1 MSNIKINDVFQRIQY
16 AASAGQ
22 TQFTIPFPFFD
33 NEYVLVWQNGVQL
46 VMGGA
51 PGQYGISGAG
61 SPSGGLITLVTPATL
76 NDIIT
81 IQGEM
86 PIDRTSIYSA
96 TISNLTGSDLN
107 GDFNREVVMMKQI
120 QTTQALL
127 QLQYAP
133 WLEVSQDP
141 DVTKDRY
148 IPLLGAGQ
156 VWRMNDS
163 GTGIE
168 AYTIDETPAPSSS
181 PFIIYQA
188 DATLSNAQNLGA
200 LTSGILKQTVGGG
213 SSTLSIA
220 QNTVDYW
227 APGDELTRSQAPV
240 SPNDV
245 VNKAYADS
253 IASGFTFIN
262 PVNAASTA
270 NFNSTYSNGSS
281 GVGATLTATSNGAFS
296 LDGQAGV
303 LNNAYLIKDQTNTF
317 ENGVYILTQVGD
329 GSTPAILTRATYFDQ
344 PSEIEPGDLV
354 PVLAGTVNGG
364 TLWLQTATVTTV
376 GASPITF
383 IAFLP
388 AFSNIVTISGNQTIT
403 GDKTF
408 TGTTILDNFVFVGN
422 NIQHLGDTGNQII
435 FGAAAQI
442 NTINNNTISDLSNS
456 GLRLGGA
463 NARVSTILDEDNM
476 DSNSATA
483 LATQQSIKAYVD
495 NFRAAGAILQTV
507 STNMTGTFSASLA
520 AGSGFLNVTGLSV
533 SITPS
538 ATANKVFIRVDM
550 LLTSDTAD
558 VVVVVRLKRNGTPI
572 DIGNAAGSRTQITTG
587 STNTKGD
594 DGLQAVSFSFLDSP
608 ATTSAITY
616 QVDIGQRTTGSAV
629 GIGVNRSAVDANS
642 ITYTRGASTITAQ
655 EIKG

>member
-133 WLEVSQDP
+133 WSVISQDP
-141 DVTKDRY
+141 NVTKDRY
-148 IPLLGAGQ
+148 LPLLGPQQ
-156 VWRMNDS
+156 VWRMNEP
-163 GTGIE
+163 GTAIE

-181 PFIIYQA
+181 PFVIYQA

-220 QNTVDYW
+220 QNAVDYW
-227 APGDELTRSQAPV
+227 APGDALTRAQAPV
-240 SPNDV
+240 NPNDV
-245 VNKAYADS
+245 VNKTYADS

-296 LDGQAGV
+296 LDGQAGI

-344 PSEIEPGDLV
+344 PSEIQPGDLV

-376 GASPITF
+376 GTSPITF

-435 FGAAAQI
+435 FGAATQI
-442 NTINNNTISDLSNS
+442 NTINNNTISDLSSS
-456 GLRLGGA
+456 GLRLGAA
-463 NARVSTILDEDNM
+463 NARVSTILDEDDM
-476 DSNSATA
+476 ASDSATA

-495 NFRAAGAILQTV
+495 NFRASGAILQTI
-507 STNMTGTFSASLA
+507 STNMTNTFSAALA
-520 AGSGFLNVTGLSV
+520 SGSGFVDITGFNV

-538 ATANKVFIRVDM
+538 STSNKVFIKAD
-550 LLTSDTAD
+550 LLITSDTAD
-558 VVVVVRLKRNGTPI
+558 IVVNVRLKRNGTPI
-572 DIGNAAGSRTQITTG
+572 DIGLSAGSRIQITTG

-594 DGLQAVSFSFLDSP
+594 DGLQAVSFSYLDSP
-608 ATTSAITY
+608 SSTSALTY
-616 QVDIGQRTTGSAV
+616 QVDISQRTNSSAV
-629 GIGVNRSAVDANS
+629 GIGVNRSAVDADS
-642 ITYTRGASTITAQ
+642 TSYCRGASTITAQ

>member
-61 SPSGGLITLVTPATL
+61 SPSGGLITLVTPAAL

-148 IPLLGAGQ
+148 LPLLGASQ
-156 VWRMNDS
+156 VWRMNDNA
-163 GTGIE
+163 TGIE
-168 AYTIDETPAPSSS
+168 AYTIDTTPAPSSS
-181 PFIIYQA
+181 PFLIYEA

-200 LTSGILKQTVGGG
+200 LTSGILKQTV
-213 SSTLSIA
+213 SSSSATLAIA
-220 QNTVDYW
+220 QNAVDYW
-227 APGDELTRSQAPV
+227 APGDALTRAQAPV
-240 SPNDV
+240 SANDV

-262 PVNAASTA
+262 PVNAASTG
-270 NFNSTYSNGSS
+270 NFNSTYNNGSS
-281 GVGATLTATSNGAFS
+281 GVGATLTASVNGAFS

-303 LNNAYLIKDQTNTF
+303 LNNSYFMKDQTNTF
-317 ENGVYILTQVGD
+317 ENGIYILTQVGD
-329 GSTPAILTRATYFDQ
+329 GSNPAILTRATYFDQ
-344 PSEIEPGDLV
+344 PSEIQPGDLV

-364 TLWLQTATVTTV
+364 TLWLQTATVSTV
-376 GASPITF
+376 GTDAITF

-403 GDKTF
+403 GDKEF
-408 TGTTILDNFVFVGN
+408 TGVVEVPTPLTGTEAANKDYVDNAIPTNTGLIAFTAITATGTWNRAPGATKAIIMALGGGGGGSGATGVTGSFIGTGDGGGAGETAWLELDISAISSVAVTIGAGGAGGPPSAGSTGGSTGGTTS
-422 NIQHLGDTGNQII
+422 
-435 FGAAAQI
+435 FGAHVTAAGGGGGQAMTTDGAFRFGI
-442 NTINNNTISDLSNS
+442 
-456 GLRLGGA
+456 GGLGGTGGA
-463 NARVSTILDEDNM
+463 GGDIQCPGFNGGGAIRNGASGGVSGGGASSSYGRGGLPQRHVDGDQ
-476 DSNSATA
+476 SGNSATGYGA
-483 LATQQSIKAYVD
+483 GGG
-495 NFRAAGAILQTV
+495 AAI
-507 STNMTGTFSASLA
+507 
-520 AGSGFLNVTGLSV
+520 
-533 SITPS
+533 S
-538 ATANKVFIRVDM
+538 ATNAQR
-550 LLTSDTAD
+550 AGG
-558 VVVVVRLKRNGTPI
+558 NG
-572 DIGNAAGSRTQITTG
+572 S
-587 STNTKGD
+587 
-594 DGLQAVSFSFLDSP
+594 DGLCL
-608 ATTSAITY
+608 IWEY
-616 QVDIGQRTTGSAV
+616 
-629 GIGVNRSAVDANS
+629 
-642 ITYTRGASTITAQ
+642 
-655 EIKG
+655 

>member
-61 SPSGGLITLVTPATL
+61 SPSGGLITLVTPAAL

-148 IPLLGAGQ
+148 LPLLGSGQ

-200 LTSGILKQTVGGG
+200 LTSGILKQNVGGG

-220 QNTVDYW
+220 QNAVDYW

-240 SPNDV
+240 SPDDV

-270 NFNSTYSNGSS
+270 NFNSTYNNGSS

-303 LNNAYLIKDQTNTF
+303 LNNSYLIKDQTNTF

-344 PSEIEPGDLV
+344 PSEIQPGDIV
-354 PVLAGTVNGG
+354 PVLAGTQNGG
-364 TLWLQTATVTTV
+364 TAWLQVATVNTV
-376 GASPITF
+376 GTDPITF
-383 IAFLP
+383 TAFIP
-388 AFSNIVTISGNQTIT
+388 AFSNVVTISGTQTIT

-408 TGTTILDNFVFVGN
+408 SGLIEVPTPVTDSEAANKAYADQVGGFRSVQVFNASGTWTKPAGIRKVLVYVVGGGGGGGYAAPAAGEAMVGSGGASGSVGIGTIDVTAIASVAVTVGAAGAGGVASTLTDATAGGTSSFGAHISAPGGNGGTQTNSGAGNNMVSGGTSGTTATGGN
-422 NIQHLGDTGNQII
+422 IANWKGQPGAPAARISSTVYTAGNGAVSI
-435 FGAAAQI
+435 FGGGGLGIATGAGSFAAG
-442 NTINNNTISDLSNS
+442 SS
-456 GLRLGGA
+456 GSGHGAGGGGGARRDGA
-463 NARVSTILDEDNM
+463 NANGG
-476 DSNSATA
+476 
-483 LATQQSIKAYVD
+483 
-495 NFRAAGAILQTV
+495 AGAPGIVL
-507 STNMTGTFSASLA
+507 
-520 AGSGFLNVTGLSV
+520 
-533 SITPS
+533 
-538 ATANKVFIRVDM
+538 VFEY
-550 LLTSDTAD
+550 A
-558 VVVVVRLKRNGTPI
+558 
-572 DIGNAAGSRTQITTG
+572 
-587 STNTKGD
+587 
-594 DGLQAVSFSFLDSP
+594 
-608 ATTSAITY
+608 
-616 QVDIGQRTTGSAV
+616 
-629 GIGVNRSAVDANS
+629 
-642 ITYTRGASTITAQ
+642 
-655 EIKG
+655 

>member
-133 WLEVSQDP
+133 WSVISQDP
-141 DVTKDRY
+141 NVTKDRY
-148 IPLLGAGQ
+148 LPLLGPQQ
-156 VWRMNDS
+156 VWRMNEP
-163 GTGIE
+163 GTAIE

-181 PFIIYQA
+181 PFVIYQA

-220 QNTVDYW
+220 QNAVDYW
-227 APGDELTRSQAPV
+227 APGDALTRAQAPV

-344 PSEIEPGDLV
+344 PSEIQPGDLV

-376 GASPITF
+376 GTSPITF

-403 GDKTF
+403 GQKTF
-408 TGTTILDNFVFVGN
+408 NANVALGN
-422 NIQHLGDTGNQII
+422 SATFNL
-435 FGAAAQI
+435 
-442 NTINNNTISDLSNS
+442 NS
-456 GLRLGGA
+456 TSS
-463 NARVSTILDEDNM
+463 VDEILDEDDM
-476 DSNSATA
+476 ASNSATA

-495 NFRAAGAILQTV
+495 NFRAVGAILQTV
-507 STNMTGTFSASLA
+507 STNMTGTFSALLA
-520 AGSGFLNVTGLSV
+520 AGSGFSDVTGLNV

-538 ATANKVFIRVDM
+538 ATANKVFIKVDM
-550 LLTSDTAD
+550 LLASDTAD
-558 VVVVVRLKRNGTPI
+558 VVVVVRLKRNGTAI

-587 STNTKGD
+587 STNAKGG

-616 QVDIGQRTTGSAV
+616 QVDIGQKTGSAV
-629 GIGVNRSAVDANS
+629 GIYVNRSGVDVNDAG
-642 ITYTRGASTITAQ
+642 YTRGASTITAQ